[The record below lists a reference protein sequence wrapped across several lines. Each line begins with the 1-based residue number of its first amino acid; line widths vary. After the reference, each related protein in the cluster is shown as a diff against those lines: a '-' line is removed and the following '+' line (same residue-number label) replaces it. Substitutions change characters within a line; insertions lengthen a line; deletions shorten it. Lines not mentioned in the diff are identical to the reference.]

1 MLRARSVIFEDCGR
15 TPKSYLWIES
25 AGDKKCRFVRAD
37 AHCTND
43 HHGAY
48 RNLIDGSKLKA
59 LLLIKRQ
66 KVNHVL
72 VDSAALPALSTAI
85 GDRLPLY
92 SEHVDRR
99 AVPLSLVTIVS
110 SPR

>member
-1 MLRARSVIFEDCGR
+1 MQAHLR
-15 TPKSYLWIES
+15 IES
-25 AGDKKCRFVRAD
+25 VGDEKGRLFVHTRTVQGD
-37 AHCTND
+37 QY
-43 HHGAY
+43 GAY

-99 AVPLSLVTIVS
+99 ALPLSLFVGDYRFFPKVII
-110 SPR
+110 RRL